1 MEVRKDIWANY
12 RDESVVSQFL
22 SPHLIRQWRLFK
34 ILDKQGESE
43 LRVDAIHDER
53 GYRRIRRSLAREY
66 EIGRQ
71 EPDIQ
76 VVDVD
81 LAWDRKL
88 IVEPAVL
95 DGVQLEAGDRK
106 SVV

>member
-12 RDESVVSQFL
+12 RDESFVSQFL

-71 EPDIQ
+71 EPEIQ
-76 VVDVD
+76 VVDAE
-81 LAWDRKL
+81 LAGDRKL
-88 IVEPAVL
+88 IVEIGRARLGERVC
-95 DGVQLEAGDRK
+95 Q
-106 SVV
+106 SV